1 MYTSRNMKEYLLKTN
16 EFNEPATVKA
26 SDATGLTLV
35 RLLLL
40 MPGTNPS
47 HPAMG
52 VGLKTYR
59 FMTENDLPQLQAR
72 IEDQIRTYLPLSLTE
87 TPVINLQ
94 VKPSKYL
101 LITIIIDN
109 IEYVFDTEDTD
120 IPIQLS
126 DITIRNNT

>member
-1 MYTSRNMKEYLLKTN
+1 MYTSRNMREYLLSTN

-52 VGLKTYR
+52 VGLTKYR
-59 FMTENDLPQLQAR
+59 FMTENDLPTLKTN

-87 TPVINLQ
+87 NVVVNLK

-101 LITIIIDN
+101 LITIIVNN

-126 DITIRNNT
+126 DITIRNNN